1 MPLFVLDTDHITLLQ
16 RGHPQVAAHLSLID
30 DEALA
35 TTIITYEEQLRGR
48 LAVVRQYEGTPQL
61 SMAYIRLRE
70 MQQFFCAIRLLDFDS
85 AAFSIFDS
93 IRRQHR
99 ISTLDLRIAAI
110 ALGQDAVLVTR
121 NKKDFAPINDL
132 ITEDWSVA

>member
-1 MPLFVLDTDHITLLQ
+1 MPLFILDTDHITLLQ
-16 RGHPQVAAHLSLID
+16 RGHPQVATHLSLID
-30 DEALA
+30 EKALA

-61 SMAYIRLRE
+61 SVAYIRLRE

-85 AAFSIFDS
+85 AAFLIFDS

-110 ALGQDAVLVTR
+110 ALEQGAVLVTR
-121 NKKDFAPINDL
+121 NQKDFVSINGL
-132 ITEDWSVA
+132 ITEDWSAV